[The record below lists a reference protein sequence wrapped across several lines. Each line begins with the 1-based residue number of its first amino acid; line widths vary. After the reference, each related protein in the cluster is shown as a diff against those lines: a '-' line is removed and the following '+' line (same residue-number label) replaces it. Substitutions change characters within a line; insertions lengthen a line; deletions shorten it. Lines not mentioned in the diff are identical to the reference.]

1 MSQPINL
8 PPGYGSDSPSFRK
21 RNPHLFP
28 QFTPAAPSKGDVME
42 GDLHDE
48 FETWLIANGWLYRH
62 DRMDKPTTGQVGWP
76 DFSLFMPG
84 RLACFIEFK
93 RPGAKTTVAQNG
105 KLAHARKFGFAAEVC
120 DNVPAAQNVVL
131 AVLRGEYAAP
141 VA

>member
-8 PPGYGSDSPSFRK
+8 PSGIGSDSPSFRK

-28 QFTPAAPSKGDVME
+28 QFMPLAPSKSDVME

-48 FETWLIANGWLYRH
+48 FEVWLVSNGWLYRH
-62 DRMDKPTTGQVGWP
+62 DRMDKPTTGQLGRP
-76 DFSLFMPG
+76 DFSVFMPG
-84 RLACFIEFK
+84 EKVCFIEFK
-93 RPGAKTTVAQNG
+93 RPGGKTTVDQNS

-120 DNVPAAQNVVL
+120 DNVAAAQNIVM
-131 AVLRGEYAAP
+131 AVLRGEYTSP